1 MDNLNSEIDN
11 VKQALNISDLTA
23 QVRER
28 ERDWDFVHVLCEF
41 LFVCNTWTYTFDVT
55 FFLAFN
61 ECMLI
66 IW

>member
-28 ERDWDFVHVLCEF
+28 EREIEILYMYYVNFYLYVIHGPIHL
-41 LFVCNTWTYTFDVT
+41 
-55 FFLAFN
+55 
-61 ECMLI
+61 M
-66 IW
+66 